1 MADNLVIVE
10 SPAKAKTIEKYLGK
24 RYKVI
29 ASMGHVRDLPRSQ
42 MGVDTEDNY
51 EPKYIT
57 IRGKGPVVKELKKHA
72 KKAKKVFLASDPDR
86 EGEAI
91 AWHLSKILEL
101 EDSKENRVVFNEITK
116 DAVKDSFKHPRGI
129 EMDLVDAQQARR
141 ILDRLVGYNISP
153 VLWKKVKKGLSAG
166 RVQSVALKLVIDREN
181 EIRNFKPEEY
191 WTIEG
196 EFRYKKS
203 KFTAKFLHYKNKP
216 YKLNKKEDVEKITA
230 ALDGDEFEITNV
242 NKKEKTRNP
251 ANPFTTSTLQQE
263 AARKLNFKA
272 RKTMMIAQQ
281 LYEGIDLKRQ
291 GTVGLI
297 TYMRT
302 DSTRISDQA
311 KSEAKNYI
319 IDKYGN
325 EYVSKRKASGKQG
338 DQDAHEAIRPT
349 STLRTPEEMKSF
361 LTRDQHRL
369 YKLIWERFV
378 ASQMAPAILD
388 TIALDVTQNDIKFR
402 ANGQTI
408 KFKGFMTL
416 YVETKDDK
424 DSDKENKLPKLE
436 QGYKVTAT
444 QIEPAQHFT
453 QPPPRYTE
461 ARLVKTLEELK
472 IGRPSTYAPTIDTI
486 QKRNYVK
493 LESKRFMPTELGEIV
508 YEQVKE
514 YFPEIIDV
522 EFTVNMETLL
532 DKIAE
537 GDMNWRK
544 VVGDFYNSFKQDV
557 ERAEEEMEKIE
568 IKDEPAG
575 EDCEVCGSP
584 MVIKMG
590 RYGKFMACSNFPD
603 CRNTKAIVKTIGVK
617 CPTCK
622 DGEVVE
628 RKSKK
633 NRIFYGC
640 SNYPECDFIS
650 WDKPVGRDCP
660 KCNHYLVDKKK
671 GRSNQVTCSN
681 CDYKEEVQK

>member
-24 RYKVI
+24 KYKVI

-42 MGVDTEDNY
+42 MGVDVEDNY

-57 IRGKGPVVKELKKHA
+57 IRGKGPVVKDLKRHA

-91 AWHLSKILEL
+91 AWHLANILEL

-116 DAVKDSFKHPRGI
+116 DAVKESFKHPRGI

-166 RVQSVALKLVIDREN
+166 RVQSVALRLIIDREN

-191 WTIEG
+191 WSIEG
-196 EFRYKKS
+196 EFRYGKS
-203 KFTAKFLHYKNKP
+203 KFNAKFLHYKGKP
-216 YKLNKKEDVEKITA
+216 YKLTNKDDVAVITK
-230 ALDGDEFEITNV
+230 ALDGDRFTVSNV
-242 NKKEKTRNP
+242 STKEKTRRP
-251 ANPFTTSTLQQE
+251 AYPFTTSTLQQE

-281 LYEGIDLKRQ
+281 LYEGIDLKRK
-291 GTVGLI
+291 GTIGLI

-302 DSTRISDQA
+302 DSTRISKDAQN
-311 KSEAKNYI
+311 EAKQYI
-319 IDKYGN
+319 ESQYGAD
-325 EYVSKRKASGKQG
+325 YLSKSTQKGKQG

-349 STLRTPEEMKSF
+349 STLRTPAEMKDF
-361 LTRDQHRL
+361 LTRDQYRL

-388 TIALDVTQNDIKFR
+388 TVSVDLTQNDIKFR

-416 YVETKDDK
+416 YVETNDDK
-424 DSDKENKLPKLE
+424 GKEKENRLPKLE
-436 QGYKVTAT
+436 VGNEVIAT
-444 QIEPAQHFT
+444 KIDPAQHFT

-493 LESKRFMPTELGEIV
+493 SESKRFVPTELGEIV
-508 YEQVKE
+508 HEQVKE

-537 GDMNWRK
+537 GDIAWKK

-557 ERAEEEMEKIE
+557 ARAEEEMEKIE

-603 CRNTKAIVKTIGVK
+603 CRNTKAITKPIGVK
-617 CPTCK
+617 CPKCK
-622 DGEVVE
+622 TGDVVE

-633 NRIFYGC
+633 NRVFYGC

-650 WDKPVGRDCP
+650 WDKPIGRDCP
-660 KCNHYLVDKKK
+660 KCNHYLAEHKK
-671 GRSNQVTCSN
+671 GRTTQVVCSN

>member
-29 ASMGHVRDLPRSQ
+29 ASMGHVRDLPKSQ

-272 RKTMMIAQQ
+272 RKTMMIAQK

-436 QGYKVTAT
+436 QGDKVTAT

-671 GRSNQVTCSN
+671 GRSSQVTCSN

>member
-42 MGVDTEDNY
+42 MGVDVEDDF

-57 IRGKGPVVKELKKHA
+57 IRGKGPVVQELKRHA
-72 KKAKKVFLASDPDR
+72 KKAKKIFLASDPDR

-91 AWHLSKILEL
+91 AWHLANILKLDEHA
-101 EDSKENRVVFNEITK
+101 KNRVVFNEITK
-116 DAVKDSFKHPRGI
+116 DAVKESFKTPRSI
-129 EMDLVDAQQARR
+129 EINLVDAQQARR
-141 ILDRLVGYNISP
+141 IVDRLVGYNISP

-166 RVQSVALKLVIDREN
+166 RVQSVALRLVIDREN
-181 EIRNFKPEEY
+181 EIRKFKPEEY
-191 WTIEG
+191 WKIEG
-196 EFRYKKS
+196 KFRYKKS
-203 KFTAKFLHYKNKP
+203 TFTAKFLHYKNKP
-216 YKLNKKEDVEKITA
+216 YKLQKNEDVKFITDQ
-230 ALDGDEFEITNV
+230 LNGNEFEVTKV
-242 NKKEKTRNP
+242 TRKEKKRNP

-263 AARKLNFKA
+263 ASRKLGFKT
-272 RKTMMIAQQ
+272 RKTMMVAQQ

-302 DSTRISDQA
+302 DSTRISADA
-311 KSEAKNYI
+311 KAETKDFI
-319 IDKYGN
+319 TEKYGK
-325 EYVSKRKASGKQG
+325 EYVSHRKQTGKQG

-349 STLRTPEEMKSF
+349 KTLRTPDEMKSF
-361 LTRDQHRL
+361 LTKDQHRL

-378 ASQMAPAILD
+378 ASQMAPAVID
-388 TIALDVTQNDIKFR
+388 TVAMDVEQGDIKFR
-402 ANGQTI
+402 ANGQAI

-416 YVETKDDK
+416 YVESKD
-424 DSDKENKLPKLE
+424 EEEEQNKRLPIIDE
-436 QGYKVTAT
+436 GETVIAT
-444 QIEPAQHFT
+444 DIEPSQHFT

-493 LESKRFMPTELGEIV
+493 LESKRFVPTELGEIV

-537 GDMNWRK
+537 GDENWRN
-544 VVGDFYNSFKQDV
+544 VVGNFYNGFKDDV
-557 ERAEEEMEKIE
+557 ERAEKEMEKIE

-575 EDCEVCGSP
+575 EDCEKCGSP

-603 CRNTKAIVKTIGVK
+603 CRNTKAIVKEIGVK
-617 CPTCK
+617 CPKCK

-633 NRIFYGC
+633 GRIFYGC

-660 KCNHYLVDKKK
+660 KCDHHLVVRKK
-671 GRSNQVTCSN
+671 GRSSQVVCSN